1 MMKSFRSALFWVYYF
16 IVISSCL
23 IITTVVFLLTFW
35 FDTYR
40 FWPNKMLRFLSM
52 SMICVNPGWKTTI
65 VGTEHYEKGEPVI
78 FISNHQGF
86 MDMPLLYLLP
96 WQMKWVSKK
105 SLFKVPILGWLI
117 SLTGHLAIDRQQK
130 GVVKQLFALE
140 KPVKEGVPV
149 MIFPEGTRTMNGD
162 VKSFKNGAFM
172 MATKLDVPVQPVIID
187 GSFQIFPSGEW
198 KFKFQQPLFVK
209 ITPKIYPSDFNSIEE
224 FKEACHYRIVNEL
237 DNYRLQ
243 IRN

>member
-1 MMKSFRSALFWVYYF
+1 
-16 IVISSCL
+16 
-23 IITTVVFLLTFW
+23 
-35 FDTYR
+35 
-40 FWPNKMLRFLSM
+40 MLRFLGM
-52 SMICVNPGWKTTI
+52 SMIYINPGWNTTI
-65 VGTEHYEKGEPVI
+65 EGTEHYKKGDPVI

-117 SLTGHLAIDRQQK
+117 SITGHLAIDRNQK

-140 KPVKEGVPV
+140 EPVKNGVPV

-162 VKSFKNGAFM
+162 VKSFKSGAFM

-198 KFKFQQPLFVK
+198 RFKFQQPLYIK
-209 ITPKIYPSDFNSIEE
+209 ITPKVYPSDFSSIEE
-224 FKEACHYRIVNEL
+224 FKNACHHRIENEL
-237 DNYRLQ
+237 TNYRLQ
-243 IRN
+243 KN